1 MYDFVFGPLYTWISN
16 IQFVV
21 FFIDLIILIPLS
33 FFRKARRFSGTVI
46 MYSSYLF
53 GLQLWLS
60 GLMVTL
66 QIWGVWA
73 AIIGLLL
80 LGVGVIPIAL
90 IATLFNGLWNEFI
103 QLLLSVI
110 IVFGSRILGAYLLKK
125 ATCDNVQLQ

>member
-90 IATLFNGLWNEFI
+90 LATLFNGMWSEFI
-103 QLLLSVI
+103 QLLLSII

-125 ATCDNVQLQ
+125 ANCDNVQQ